1 MKILWFT
8 VVVVVVVVDAIKL
21 IVCKSVFNLSHCC
34 SPVQLLGSWKWKG
47 GNFWHKFF
55 WAL

>member
-34 SPVQLLGSWKWKG
+34 SPVQLLGSWK
-47 GNFWHKFF
+47 
-55 WAL
+55 